1 MSNINLFI
9 IVYSITLLML
19 LLSAT
24 KSHEIIFKINKL
36 C

>member
-1 MSNINLFI
+1 MSNKALFVI
-9 IVYSITLLML
+9 SYTLTLLL
-19 LLSAT
+19 LLIGVT